1 MKYQNILNA
10 IVNDVQS
17 TMLRLGVN
25 CQFTLGV
32 DKDYRNEEYIKITGC
47 NFFMQP
53 MIFKNIHVEGIVKSV
68 VNEKEDSVD
77 FIVSLEYRYT
87 TWDTEET
94 EQILVKSSIGLKTNG
109 QRKTMPDSWK
119 RLRVLKYRRN
129 KL

>member
-17 TMLRLGVN
+17 KMLRLGVN

-32 DKDYRNEEYIKITGC
+32 AKDYRNEEYIKITGS

-53 MIFKNIHVEGIVKSV
+53 MIFKNIHIEGIVKSV

-87 TWDTEET
+87 TWDNGGNGTD
-94 EQILVKSSIGLKTNG
+94 IGKIIY
-109 QRKTMPDSWK
+109 
-119 RLRVLKYRRN
+119 RVEN
-129 KL
+129 KWAEKDNARFMEKIKGLEI